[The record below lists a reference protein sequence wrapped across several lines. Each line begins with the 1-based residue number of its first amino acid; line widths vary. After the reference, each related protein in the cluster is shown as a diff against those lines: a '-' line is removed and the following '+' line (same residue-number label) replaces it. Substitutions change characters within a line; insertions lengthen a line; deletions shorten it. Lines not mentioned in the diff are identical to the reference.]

1 MREILLR
8 AAPLTRDSFAE
19 FGDVIDIEGRDY
31 RWINERTCKRFDDL
45 AFVDVAEGGGRPL
58 ISIFEADAR
67 QLPLQLRTLERHP
80 LSSQAFFPLQPQPFL
95 IVVAADG
102 EAPIEE
108 RIRAFSSSG
117 SQGVNFRR
125 NTWHHSLI
133 ALERGARFLV
143 VDRGGELENCD
154 EVEIADAI
162 VRVTLP

>member
-8 AAPLTRDSFAE
+8 AAPLTRDAFAA
-19 FGDVIDIEGRDY
+19 FGDVIDIEGREY
-31 RWINERTCKRFDDL
+31 RSINEQTCKRYDDL

-67 QLPLQLRTLERHP
+67 QLPLQVRTLERHP
-80 LSSQAFFPLQPQPFL
+80 LSSQAFFPLQPRPFL

-102 EAPIEE
+102 AAPIEE

-143 VDRGGELENCD
+143 VDRGGVGENCD
-154 EVEIADAI
+154 EIEVAKAI